1 MSGYCHQFIS
11 RQYCGLERRK
21 AVIDE
26 THVGQDKVV
35 AMDDIDR
42 EVEKAEMA
50 VSIRED
56 SVWNKSQLAASV
68 RAVLVDDI
76 DVPFMQHGPAS
87 SKPTTDAD
95 CEECLVV
102 SSMYC

>member
-1 MSGYCHQFIS
+1 
-11 RQYCGLERRK
+11 
-21 AVIDE
+21 
-26 THVGQDKVV
+26 
-35 AMDDIDR
+35 MDNIDR

-68 RAVLVDDI
+68 RAVLVDVDDI
-76 DVPFMQHGPAS
+76 DQVVPFMQHGPSS

-95 CEECLVV
+95 CEEWLVV

>member
-1 MSGYCHQFIS
+1 
-11 RQYCGLERRK
+11 
-21 AVIDE
+21 
-26 THVGQDKVV
+26 
-35 AMDDIDR
+35 MDDIDR

-76 DVPFMQHGPAS
+76 DDIDQVVPFMQHGPAS